1 MKNNLK
7 VFINS
12 GLHTEKRGVGF
23 YAQFLSESLS
33 KLDGI
38 TLTDKNPDV
47 IHYTYFDLFYRT
59 LPIFKKTPL
68 VVTIHDLTP
77 LVLWRQYPMGFRSL
91 FNLIYQRIAL
101 QFVKAVITD
110 SENSKKDLVNIFRLP
125 PGKIFS
131 IPLACDP
138 LFFRDTTLSQNQTVK
153 KKYRLPEKFCL
164 YVGGANPNKNLLT
177 LINTTLKLKI
187 PLVMV
192 GSDFTQQMVKQKGS
206 LKAIIG
212 LQPISPEL
220 IQLKTIQN
228 LQKNNSKYII
238 TPGFVPTPDLVSFY
252 KLAAFYCQP
261 SYYEGFGLTVLE
273 AMTAGCPV
281 ISSNTSS
288 LPELIGDT
296 CLTFDPYS
304 LLSLEATITSLLLLS
319 PQKRLTLIE
328 SAGNR
333 SRQFS
338 WEKCAQASLKVYNKV
353 SQDEI

>member
-1 MKNNLK
+1 MKNNIK

-12 GLHTEKRGVGF
+12 GHHTEKRGVGY

-38 TLTDKNPDV
+38 TITNKNPDV

-59 LPIFKKTPL
+59 LPLSKKTP
-68 VVTIHDLTP
+68 VIVTIHDLTP
-77 LVLWRQYPMGFRSL
+77 LVLRNLYPTGFRSALNLL
-91 FNLIYQRIAL
+91 FQRLSL
-101 QFVKAVITD
+101 QNVKAIITD
-110 SENSKKDLVNIFRLP
+110 SENSKKDLVNLFRLSP
-125 PGKIFS
+125 QKIFS

-138 LFFRDTTLSQNQTVK
+138 LFLSKTKSSLRATIIN
-153 KKYRLPEKFCL
+153 KYHLPDDFCL

-187 PLVMV
+187 SLVLV
-192 GSDFTQQMVKQKGS
+192 GSDFLRQIPK
-206 LKAIIG
+206 
-212 LQPISPEL
+212 PHPEL

-228 LQKNNSKYII
+228 LQKMHPELII
-238 TPGFVPTPDLVSFY
+238 TPGFVPTPDLISFY
-252 KLAAFYCQP
+252 KLASFYCQP
-261 SYYEGFGLTVLE
+261 SYYEGFGLPVLE
-273 AMTAGCPV
+273 AMTIGCPV

-304 LLSLEATITSLLLLS
+304 TSSLENAIQSLLSLS
-319 PQKRLTLIE
+319 PQKRHSLIASAKNRTLL
-328 SAGNR
+328 
-333 SRQFS
+333 FS
-338 WEKCAQASLKVYNKV
+338 WEKCAQATLIVYNKV